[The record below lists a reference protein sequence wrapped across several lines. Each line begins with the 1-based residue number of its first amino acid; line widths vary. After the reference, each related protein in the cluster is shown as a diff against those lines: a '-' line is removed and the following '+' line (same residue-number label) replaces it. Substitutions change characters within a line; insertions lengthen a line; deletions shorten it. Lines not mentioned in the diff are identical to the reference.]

1 MIEDFKFL
9 DSEFR
14 EILYDEISDRNKQKK
29 SQEQYLDVPKS
40 FKDKM
45 QWHPCKCH
53 FNEDQQHFCEKYG
66 SQRQT
71 YFPM

>member
-29 SQEQYLDVPKS
+29 S
-40 FKDKM
+40 
-45 QWHPCKCH
+45 
-53 FNEDQQHFCEKYG
+53 
-66 SQRQT
+66 
-71 YFPM
+71 